1 MRSLAC
7 YSPWDHKESD
17 LTELTQDQLRGQGG
31 FRTSTS
37 LLDTHL
43 RVPPGLSH
51 PGPVCLDDT
60 TSFFYVPVC
69 LSCPC
74 YISRGLHNLQ
84 TLGLHPGALLSYH
97 WGRVPGKP
105 FLRVE
110 TSSLTRQRLYS
121 RA

>member
-1 MRSLAC
+1 MMSLAG
-7 YSPWDHKESD
+7 YSPWDHKELG
-17 LTELTQDQLRGQGG
+17 LTECTQDQLRGQGR

-37 LLDTHL
+37 LFDTRL
-43 RVPPGLSH
+43 RVPPGLSC

-60 TSFFYVPVC
+60 TSLFYVPVH

-74 YISRGLHNLQ
+74 YISRGFHNLQ
-84 TLGLHPGALLSYH
+84 TLGLHPGALPSYH
-97 WGRVPGKP
+97 WGWVPGKP

-110 TSSLTRQRLYS
+110 TSSPTGQRLYS